1 MINTH
6 HIHTEVTSDF
16 NSKSSISVICYFI
29 EELRYNLKT
38 FKATEVEHFVAKHRI
53 NWEYMLELS
62 HWRGEE
68 VYSKS
73 KLEL

>member
-16 NSKSSISVICYFI
+16 NSKLSLLVICYFI

-38 FKATEVEHFVAKHRI
+38 FKVTEVEHFVAKHRI